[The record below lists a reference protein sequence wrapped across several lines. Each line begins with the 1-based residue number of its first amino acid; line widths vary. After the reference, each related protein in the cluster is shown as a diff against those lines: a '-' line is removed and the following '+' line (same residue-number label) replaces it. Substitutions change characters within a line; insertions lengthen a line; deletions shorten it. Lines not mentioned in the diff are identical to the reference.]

1 MINILIIWI
10 GEILAAEENLIKYLI
25 EQGKNA
31 NIDFGLLTYENI
43 NDALDDRHII
53 ENDIYSY
60 YLVFGEDKFK
70 LERQLPIQKLLGFS
84 LGENWDFYNK
94 NVIVICSKPIEYYQ
108 KLFQVAAEG
117 DCASVLFI
125 NANAQPH
132 LYSKY
137 DSDFWRADIIIDED
151 NILDYKE
158 KGIFIIDKI
167 KKENSYENQTN

>member
-1 MINILIIWI
+1 MINVLIIWI

-43 NDALDDRHII
+43 EEALEDRPII
-53 ENDIYSY
+53 EKDIYSY

-70 LERQLPIQKLLGFS
+70 LERRLPIQKLLGFS

-94 NVIVICSKPIEYYQ
+94 NAIVICGKPIEYYQ
-108 KLFQVAAEG
+108 KLFQVAAEC

>member
-1 MINILIIWI
+1 MINVLIIWI
-10 GEILAAEENLIKYLI
+10 GEILVAEENLIKYLI

-43 NDALDDRHII
+43 NDALEDRYII
-53 ENDIYSY
+53 ENNIYSY

-70 LERQLPIQKLLGFS
+70 LERRLPIQKLLGFS

-137 DSDFWRADIIIDED
+137 DSDFWKADIIIDED